1 MPSGQDYHGA
11 LMDAMAEARDALGRM
26 APLGRAKAEA
36 ERAYRIAKRTR
47 ILWERGENG
56 TPVSIIS
63 DVVCGYDDIAALR
76 FARDCADAEY
86 EANRE
91 ALLLAK
97 KQVDTVREIIA
108 REWAASDG
116 R

>member
-76 FARDCADAEY
+76 FARDCGPAAGE
-86 EANRE
+86 EAGRHG
-91 ALLLAK
+91 
-97 KQVDTVREIIA
+97 A
-108 REWAASDG
+108 RDHRPG
-116 R
+116 VGGG